1 MHVCLGCHYIK
12 LYCKLWILT
21 RRGLSAGG
29 EYIHY
34 FPVTFM
40 DEGPAL
46 THAEETGLKMLLPPL
61 QAYVG

>member
-1 MHVCLGCHYIK
+1 M
-12 LYCKLWILT
+12 

-34 FPVTFM
+34 SPVTFM